1 MLNPHKSPLL
11 TSFLCKLHINKLTN
25 NNVRTDFKWWDSHDS
40 HDLVENL
47 IKSNWA
53 DDSSHS
59 LHSQFPCTA
68 GGRPLQAPPNV
79 TPKMSRNI
87 LLTFVHIWSKIYSWT
102 AIFSKALTDHA
113 KHIKLACFSSGPL
126 CSLSTECENMQ
137 RCSTLGYL
145 GTHFIPITPGE
156 SPSTVNL
163 ERGGNPSWQSISFLR
178 HAGVRSTLNSLH
190 RANWITHDC
199 RSISRRHASIPICWG
214 RWICVEINRDWK
226 GNRSNDHRNTG
237 CFRWGSA
244 WKTAYVA
251 VAPLPLCTW
260 RQHRAF
266 WAGYLTLKRS

>member
-1 MLNPHKSPLL
+1 
-11 TSFLCKLHINKLTN
+11 
-25 NNVRTDFKWWDSHDS
+25 
-40 HDLVENL
+40 
-47 IKSNWA
+47 
-53 DDSSHS
+53 
-59 LHSQFPCTA
+59 
-68 GGRPLQAPPNV
+68 
-79 TPKMSRNI
+79 
-87 LLTFVHIWSKIYSWT
+87 
-102 AIFSKALTDHA
+102 
-113 KHIKLACFSSGPL
+113 
-126 CSLSTECENMQ
+126 MQ

-226 GNRSNDHRNTG
+226 WNRSNDHRNTG

-266 WAGYLTLKRS
+266 WAGYREILKTPGSEILPVTSGLCSESSLARTVSSLYASNSPEILLVTGRIRPGTSFRPFRCFFGPI